1 MQRMHRAP
9 PISMESPQ
17 RRRRR
22 EQVVDRGARAARLD
36 EDVRGGGGLGGTQG
50 EGGGDAVGV
59 AVGFDEV
66 ATFDVRLEVEVG
78 DEGLEGFG
86 F

>member
-1 MQRMHRAP
+1 
-9 PISMESPQ
+9 
-17 RRRRR
+17 
-22 EQVVDRGARAARLD
+22 VDRGARAARLD

-86 F
+86 FGGLLGGGFEGGLERWEGLVDGG